1 MKLNKSAYLFA
12 AALVA
17 GTMGMTSCSNEEI
30 IDDAAVAGTE
40 NTVTLSMSVADK
52 FGTRSTADEVNLGTS
67 MSDIQN
73 IWVVPMIG
81 DTRQNPI
88 SMGTLS
94 PGTDKTKSVE
104 KKTTLNS
111 RVDGFKIYGNVTP
124 DEGFSFN
131 ESAVAQN
138 FTVTVG
144 RAKAGEQDLEIN
156 NVPMYNPHGLY
167 YYGVA
172 KAGTQVADDPVG
184 KGNIYVGAA
193 ANPSTVLGTGET
205 IGENTYVKVDG
216 VDYAVG
222 VLAAAILNGDKTTPV
237 FSSNSDES
245 VIADDYAYNHI
256 SVSGIIINNQKL
268 KLDQD
273 FKHVGGESGTENVG
287 AIYEE
292 VATGKGAFAT
302 STLSNGSAANG
313 NLYVVVTETAAN
325 ENVSANIEFTLA
337 QGYYIKVGDNQY
349 IGSADSDTKFYL
361 PVSLKPETTGLNR
374 TVFMKDYSTIL
385 NATVKNWGLAS
396 KTPVEVTDVN
406 LAVEIDLNWRSGIVY
421 DQDI

>member
-17 GTMGMTSCSNEEI
+17 GTVGMTSCSSEEI

-40 NTVTLSMSVADK
+40 NTVTLSMSMADK
-52 FGTRSTADEVNLGTS
+52 FGTRSTADEVNLGTN

-81 DTRQNPI
+81 DALQNPI

-131 ESAVAQN
+131 EATVAQD

-156 NVPMYNPHGLY
+156 KVPMYNPHGLY

-184 KGNIYVGAA
+184 KGNIYVGTA

-222 VLAAAILNGDKTTPV
+222 VLAAAILNGDKTTPAYTKSEDSYTEV
-237 FSSNSDES
+237 T
-245 VIADDYAYNHI
+245 ADSKKACDFI

-273 FKHVGGESGTENVG
+273 FAPVTGEDNVG
-287 AIYEE
+287 AVYEE
-292 VATGKGAFAT
+292 AAKGAFAE
-302 STLSNGSAANG
+302 SRLSNESAADG

-396 KTPVEVTDVN
+396 ETPVEVTDVN
-406 LAVEIDLNWRSGIVY
+406 LAVEIDLNWRTGIVY
-421 DQDI
+421 DQEI

>member
-1 MKLNKSAYLFA
+1 MRLNKNAYLFA

-17 GTMGMTSCSNEEI
+17 GTMGMTSCSSEEI

-52 FGTRSTADEVNLGTS
+52 FGTRSTAAEVNLAGEGQYST
-67 MSDIQN
+67 IQN

-81 DTRQNPI
+81 NALQNPI
-88 SMGTLS
+88 SMGTLNPS
-94 PGTDKTKSVE
+94 DNNRQVE

-124 DEGFSFN
+124 DGGNFS
-131 ESAVAQN
+131 EATVAQN

-144 RAKAGEQDLEIN
+144 RAGSNGDLQIDE
-156 NVPMYNPHGLY
+156 VPMYNPHGLY

-172 KAGTQVADDPVG
+172 KAGDKVENDPVG
-184 KGNIYVGAA
+184 EGNIYVGAA
-193 ANPSTVLGTGET
+193 ANPTTVLGSDET

-237 FSSNSDES
+237 YSSNNDGS
-245 VIADDYAYNHI
+245 VISDDFAYNHI
-256 SVSGIIINNQKL
+256 TVSGIIINNQKL

-273 FKHVGGESGTENVG
+273 FAPVTGDGNVG

-292 VATGKGAFAT
+292 AATGTFAT
-302 STLSNGSAANG
+302 NGLSNGSAANG
-313 NLYVVVTETAAN
+313 NLYVVVTETGAD

-337 QGYYIKVGDNQY
+337 AGKYIKIGDNQF
-349 IGSADSDTKFYL
+349 IGDPDNATKFYL
-361 PVSLKPETTGLNR
+361 PVSLKPENNGR
-374 TVFMKDYSTIL
+374 SVFMKDYSTIL

-396 KTPVEVTDVN
+396 ETPVEVTDVN
-406 LAVEIDLNWRSGIVY
+406 LAVEIDMDWRAGIVY
-421 DQDI
+421 NQDI

>member
-1 MKLNKSAYLFA
+1 MRLNKNAYLFA

-17 GTMGMTSCSNEEI
+17 GTMGMTSCSSEEI

-52 FGTRSTADEVNLGTS
+52 FGTRSTAAEVNLAGEGQYST
-67 MSDIQN
+67 IQN

-81 DTRQNPI
+81 NALQNPI
-88 SMGTLS
+88 SMGTLNPS
-94 PGTDKTKSVE
+94 DNNRQVE

-111 RVDGFKIYGNVTP
+111 RVDGFKVYGNVTP
-124 DEGFSFN
+124 DGGNFS
-131 ESAVAQN
+131 EATVAQD

-144 RAKAGEQDLEIN
+144 RAAGSNGDLEIN

-172 KAGTQVADDPVG
+172 KVGAQVADDPVG
-184 KGNIYVGAA
+184 TGNIYVGES
-193 ANPSTVLGTGET
+193 STSTSVLTTGS

-222 VLAAAILNGDKTTPV
+222 VLAAAILNGDQTTPV

-245 VIADDYAYNHI
+245 VIADDYAYKYI

-268 KLDQD
+268 KLNQD
-273 FKHVGGESGTENVG
+273 FAPVEGNVG

-313 NLYVVVTETAAN
+313 NLYVVVTETAAD

-337 QGYYIKVGDNQY
+337 AGKYIKIGDNQF
-349 IGSADSDTKFYL
+349 IGNADKDTKFYL
-361 PVSLKPETTGLNR
+361 PVSLKPETDGAKR
-374 TVFMKDYSTIL
+374 AVFMKDYSTIL

-396 KTPVEVTDVN
+396 ETPVEVTDVN
-406 LAVEIDLNWRSGIVY
+406 LAVEIDMNWRAGIVY
-421 DQDI
+421 NQDI